1 MTRLLGRLG
10 GVCAA
15 HPWRTISAWLVAIA
29 AFFALAGAFGGTL
42 HDDYRADGTAAQAG
56 TDFLAD
62 AFPEMS
68 GTSARVVVH
77 SDSGDGL
84 PAGVLAEVRER
95 LTRVEGVSVV
105 AEPVLSR
112 DGDTA
117 LFSLSYGIEVTDIKG
132 TDGTDALRAAAEP
145 AEDAGLDVELGGQ
158 VPENVTKPAITAE
171 MIGIG
176 AALVIL
182 LFALRSFTAAGL
194 PLVVAIGGLGVG
206 FAGITLLSA
215 ATDIGTIAP
224 TVASMV
230 ALGVGID
237 YALLLV
243 GRQAEGLRAGLP
255 PRAAA
260 AEATATAGV
269 SVLIAG
275 ATVLLSLFGL
285 RLSTIGVFASFG
297 YATFCTVIAVMAAAL
312 TLVPALCGLA
322 GHRVLPRAERL
333 GLVRAEEAAAAPEAA
348 GNARSVP
355 QQAPRA
361 TLTERWARSVT
372 KRPAVSALGALVVL
386 LALAA
391 PILGM
396 RTWPQDAGTQ
406 PDSNTT
412 RRAYDL
418 VAAEYGEGANGP
430 LQIAVDLTAVPAET
444 LPALGEDI
452 AATDGVAAVAP
463 PSFNEARDA
472 AVISVTP
479 TTGPQDERTQD
490 LLDELRADVLPQ
502 GAEATGVVALFADI
516 SDRLATRLWAVVP
529 FVVGLS
535 LVLLTVLF
543 RAPVVALK
551 AAVMN
556 LLSVGAAYGVMTVA
570 FQTDTGAQLLGL
582 PHSVPV
588 SSWVPILMF
597 TILFGLSMDYEVFL
611 LSRIREDWLA
621 TGDAHG
627 SVVRGLAATGR
638 VITSAA
644 AIMIAVFTGFAI
656 DPDVTVKMIGVGMA
670 VAVLAD
676 ATVVRMVLV
685 PATMTLLG
693 RANWWL
699 PRWADRL
706 LPELHLEPPAS
717 AAAAAAGDPA
727 GPKDPAGSAAV
738 PADPETTGEAD
749 GGKGRV
755 PVGGGG

>member
-1 MTRLLGRLG
+1 R
-10 GVCAA
+10 
-15 HPWRTISAWLVAIA
+15 
-29 AFFALAGAFGGTL
+29 
-42 HDDYRADGTAAQAG
+42 
-56 TDFLAD
+56 
-62 AFPEMS
+62 
-68 GTSARVVVH
+68 
-77 SDSGDGL
+77 
-84 PAGVLAEVRER
+84 
-95 LTRVEGVSVV
+95 
-105 AEPVLSR
+105 
-112 DGDTA
+112 
-117 LFSLSYGIEVTDIKG
+117 
-132 TDGTDALRAAAEP
+132 
-145 AEDAGLDVELGGQ
+145 
-158 VPENVTKPAITAE
+158 
-171 MIGIG
+171 
-176 AALVIL
+176 
-182 LFALRSFTAAGL
+182 
-194 PLVVAIGGLGVG
+194 
-206 FAGITLLSA
+206 
-215 ATDIGTIAP
+215 
-224 TVASMV
+224 
-230 ALGVGID
+230 
-237 YALLLV
+237 
-243 GRQAEGLRAGLP
+243 
-255 PRAAA
+255 
-260 AEATATAGV
+260 
-269 SVLIAG
+269 
-275 ATVLLSLFGL
+275 
-285 RLSTIGVFASFG
+285 
-297 YATFCTVIAVMAAAL
+297 
-312 TLVPALCGLA
+312 
-322 GHRVLPRAERL
+322 
-333 GLVRAEEAAAAPEAA
+333 
-348 GNARSVP
+348 
-355 QQAPRA
+355 
-361 TLTERWARSVT
+361 VT

-396 RTWPQDAGTQ
+396 RTWPQDAGSQ

-430 LQIAVDLTAVPAET
+430 LQIAVDLTAVPAEN

-452 AATDGVAAVAP
+452 AATDGVAAVSP
-463 PSFNEARDA
+463 PSFNEVRDA
-472 AVISVTP
+472 AVIAVTP

-502 GAEATGVVALFADI
+502 GAEATGVVAVFADI
-516 SDRLATRLWAVVP
+516 SDRLATRLWVVVP

-699 PRWADRL
+699 PRWADR
-706 LPELHLEPPAS
+706 
-717 AAAAAAGDPA
+717 
-727 GPKDPAGSAAV
+727 
-738 PADPETTGEAD
+738 
-749 GGKGRV
+749 
-755 PVGGGG
+755 

>member
-10 GVCAA
+10 GACAA
-15 HPWRTISAWLVAIA
+15 HPWRTISAWLAAIA
-29 AFFALAGAFGGTL
+29 ALVALAGAFGGTL

-77 SDSGDGL
+77 GDSGDTL
-84 PAGVLAEVRER
+84 PADVLAEVRER
-95 LTRVEGVSVV
+95 LARVEGASVV
-105 AEPVLSR
+105 DEPVLSR

-117 LFSLSYGIEVTDIKG
+117 LFTVAYRIEITDIKG
-132 TDGTDALRAAAEP
+132 SEGTDALREAAAP

-158 VPENVTKPAITAE
+158 VPENVTKPAVTAE
-171 MIGIG
+171 MIGVG
-176 AALVIL
+176 AALIIL

-194 PLVVAIGGLGVG
+194 PLVVAIGGLGAG

-215 ATDIGTIAP
+215 ATDIGNIAP

-243 GRQAEGLRAGLP
+243 GRQAEGLRAGLA

-269 SVLIAG
+269 SVVIAG

-322 GHRVLPRAERL
+322 GRRVLPRAERL
-333 GLVRAEEAAAAPEAA
+333 GLVRPEQTAEAARSTGPET
-348 GNARSVP
+348 
-355 QQAPRA
+355 PRA
-361 TLTERWARSVT
+361 TLTERWARAVT
-372 KRPAVSALGALVVL
+372 KRPVVSGLGALVVL

-396 RTWPQDAGTQ
+396 RTWPQDAGSQ
-406 PDSNTT
+406 PESNTT

-430 LQIAVDLTAVPAET
+430 LQIAVDLTEVPADS
-444 LPALGEDI
+444 LPALRDDL

-463 PSFNEARDA
+463 PRLNEAGDA
-472 AVISVTP
+472 AVVAVTP
-479 TTGPQDERTQD
+479 VTGPQDERTHD
-490 LLDELRADVLPQ
+490 LLDRLRADVLPE
-502 GAEATGVVALFADI
+502 GAEATGVVAVFADI
-516 SDRLATRLWAVVP
+516 SDRLATRLWVVVP

-535 LVLLTVLF
+535 LVLLTVIF

-570 FQTDTGAQLLGL
+570 FQTDAGARLLGL
-582 PHSVPV
+582 PHGVPV

-621 TGDAHG
+621 TGDPHG

-656 DPDVTVKMIGVGMA
+656 DPDVTVKMVGVGMA

-676 ATVVRMVLV
+676 ATIVRMVLV

-706 LPELHLEPPAS
+706 LPELHLEPPAAARPKAPDDP
-717 AAAAAAGDPA
+717 AAAPGDPA
-727 GPKDPAGSAAV
+727 VTA
-738 PADPETTGEAD
+738 EN
-749 GGKGRV
+749 GGQARV